1 MLALSNRE
9 NFLFKSTYEK
19 SNLRKKWNLVVVYGA
34 AQEENKL
41 AFLSELSHFC
51 SLNYEP
57 LIIGGDFNIIRY
69 SKERN
74 KNNDVQKYTG
84 MKNILIYFH

>member
-1 MLALSNRE
+1 M
-9 NFLFKSTYEK
+9 
-19 SNLRKKWNLVVVYGA
+19 VYGA

-41 AFLSELSHFC
+41 AFLSELSELSHFC